1 MTTLGKAPHDRLF
14 VASVTPWTDDGEL
27 DEAGFRALLRYFVSS
42 SDAVDDFGIIV
53 NPEAGEVF
61 YLSPDERAHVVEVA
75 LDEVGGQL
83 PLWTGLLANSTRDM
97 VALAERLT
105 AIEVKGHRVGG
116 LFVMPPIG
124 ALDLT
129 IAWDAD
135 RYPEVWQDMLAEVAA
150 ALPDVPLI
158 CHPVAAPTPAYGIGL
173 PVEATV
179 SILNAIP
186 QITDWKMTY
195 SYEGYR
201 RISRAL
207 RGLDRHVGVLG
218 ATAVNFH
225 ENLASGT
232 FDGTVTG
239 SFNYA
244 LEPMLDHLRAWRDG
258 DHACALKIWDDGLA
272 QLHEYVYSEWGRLHV
287 RYKTA
292 TWLRGVIAT
301 PWMRAPMPKPRREEV
316 VKLRDLLAG
325 AGLAVI
331 DQQHV
336 DEVVS
341 QLVA

>member
-1 MTTLGKAPHDRLF
+1 
-14 VASVTPWTDDGEL
+14 
-27 DEAGFRALLRYFVSS
+27 
-42 SDAVDDFGIIV
+42 
-53 NPEAGEVF
+53 
-61 YLSPDERAHVVEVA
+61 
-75 LDEVGGQL
+75 
-83 PLWTGLLANSTRDM
+83 
-97 VALAERLT
+97 
-105 AIEVKGHRVGG
+105 
-116 LFVMPPIG
+116 MPPIG

-186 QITDWKMTY
+186 QITGWKMTH

-272 QLHEYVYSEWGRLHV
+272 QLHGVRL
-287 RYKTA
+287 
-292 TWLRGVIAT
+292 LGVGAASR
-301 PWMRAPMPKPRREEV
+301 PV
-316 VKLRDLLAG
+316 QDRDLAARDHRDALDAG
-325 AGLAVI
+325 AHAEAPQRRGRQAP
-331 DQQHV
+331 
-336 DEVVS
+336 
-341 QLVA
+341 